1 MEVQKAGL
9 WLEGAQA
16 PKAKQ
21 KTGSFLPFLEKA
33 AEPVPSR
40 IKKSAPVIA
49 AARPQAKKAPEKTKS
64 PVGKSPESKN
74 LESENLESE
83 NLESKNLEGE
93 SPKNLE
99 NEENPDSLVEETQQE
114 EGDEAT
120 EAEEDPCKAA
130 FVRAIPIEPQ
140 FQALEAVLS
149 FFGATAEI
157 LPEEAPEEDAAIAP
171 ALEAEIPE
179 EKIFEGEPVA
189 ESLEPRLVY
198 AEAEPFS
205 KGESPS
211 RKAGPERLTQE
222 LPATVAELI
231 NSREQAAP
239 QELSAL
245 MPENMAVI
253 QEAFETAESGSFG
266 SEPDL
271 GEAAKAVQAMALPFA
286 EKVQA
291 QEFAVP
297 RQEISP
303 ADIKQII
310 AHATAREISPGVSE
324 ARIALHPE
332 SLGEVVLRVKS
343 DNGVITASF
352 TAVDPR
358 VREMLENSLPQ
369 LKSALADQ
377 GLGVSQLSVSVGEER
392 QQAQEEGRRRQG
404 RYYGQEEKSEE
415 PEKIVLG
422 ISGKNMDLAI

>member
-1 MEVQKAGL
+1 
-9 WLEGAQA
+9 
-16 PKAKQ
+16 
-21 KTGSFLPFLEKA
+21 
-33 AEPVPSR
+33 
-40 IKKSAPVIA
+40 
-49 AARPQAKKAPEKTKS
+49 
-64 PVGKSPESKN
+64 
-74 LESENLESE
+74 
-83 NLESKNLEGE
+83 
-93 SPKNLE
+93 
-99 NEENPDSLVEETQQE
+99 
-114 EGDEAT
+114 
-120 EAEEDPCKAA
+120 
-130 FVRAIPIEPQ
+130 
-140 FQALEAVLS
+140 
-149 FFGATAEI
+149 
-157 LPEEAPEEDAAIAP
+157 
-171 ALEAEIPE
+171 
-179 EKIFEGEPVA
+179 
-189 ESLEPRLVY
+189 
-198 AEAEPFS
+198 
-205 KGESPS
+205 
-211 RKAGPERLTQE
+211 LTQE

-377 GLGVSQLSVSVGEER
+377 GLGVSQLSVSVGGER